1 MPPKKNKNT
10 SKPENPDGEIS
21 AEVTE
26 STNEKA
32 TLKALL
38 DSRLNKQSDHLNNLF
53 LKFLKSTKSDLDEI
67 KQSQDFLS
75 SKFDSLATSVNE
87 LRAENNDLRT
97 CNAQLTDQMKS
108 LQQKADASEDELENL
123 KQYIRRDMLEIH
135 GIPVTEGENTNN
147 IILNIAK
154 LADHTSTLKQDISI
168 SHHLPS
174 RQGQIPAIIVKFG
187 QRDTRDKVYKMRRN
201 LFTKTSADLG
211 FPEESRIYINE
222 SLTQKGRD
230 LLWAVKEY
238 KRENRYKY
246 VWIFG
251 KVFLKKDA
259 TPSSQVFSFTSKKN
273 FDQLK
278 AGLSSHR

>member
-1 MPPKKNKNT
+1 
-10 SKPENPDGEIS
+10 
-21 AEVTE
+21 
-26 STNEKA
+26 
-32 TLKALL
+32 
-38 DSRLNKQSDHLNNLF
+38 
-53 LKFLKSTKSDLDEI
+53 
-67 KQSQDFLS
+67 
-75 SKFDSLATSVNE
+75 
-87 LRAENNDLRT
+87 
-97 CNAQLTDQMKS
+97 MKS
-108 LQQKADASEDELENL
+108 LQQKADASEDELESL

-135 GIPVTEGENTNN
+135 GIPVTEGENTND

-154 LADHTSTLKQDISI
+154 LADHTSALKQDDISI
-168 SHHLPS
+168 SHRLPS
-174 RQGQIPAIIVKFG
+174 RQGQIPAIIVKFVR
-187 QRDTRDKVYKMRRN
+187 RDTRDKVYKLRRN

-238 KRENRYKY
+238 KRENHYKY
-246 VWIFG
+246 VWTKFG

-273 FDQLK
+273 FDQFK